1 MLIKIGNKPIAWGGD
16 RKAYKT
22 ERSIPNSMG
31 TRKLIEKA
39 LNLVLRG
46 RSSNSMEKKNEA
58 FDGLWEL
65 LINLEYELQQK
76 QTPSPN

>member
-1 MLIKIGNKPIAWGGD
+1 MCGVGIERLIKLSVLPPNRMGN
-16 RKAYKT
+16 
-22 ERSIPNSMG
+22 
-31 TRKLIEKA
+31 RKLIEKA
-39 LNLVLRG
+39 LDLVIQG
-46 RSSNSMEKKNEA
+46 RSARDVKTKNKA

>member
-1 MLIKIGNKPIAWGGD
+1 LCGVGIERLIKLSVLPPNRMGN
-16 RKAYKT
+16 
-22 ERSIPNSMG
+22 
-31 TRKLIEKA
+31 RKLIEKA
-39 LNLVLRG
+39 LDLVIQG
-46 RSSNSMEKKNEA
+46 RSARDVKTKNKA